1 LPSARPLRKY
11 GQWGRPD
18 LESEEKERAQ
28 STQRDAPPAP
38 GGESSRPSRRSLYG
52 LDWFVFFLADA
63 QMGFGPLVAVYLT
76 AQKWTQGDIG
86 LVLTAGSLVALVG
99 QIPGGALVDAARS
112 ERVLSAFAVVGIAVS
127 AVVIGFW
134 PFFAAV
140 MAAKVLHSAAS
151 CVLGPAIAAISL
163 GLVGHAAMAERLGRN
178 ARFAS
183 IGAALAAA
191 GMGAA
196 GYLISNQAVFF
207 VTAALCAPTLV
218 SLWVIGP
225 GQVDPERAHGGKA
238 QPHPGDPTATLRGLV
253 RNRPLMIFAGCVAL
267 FHLANAAM
275 LPLTASVITMR
286 SSEWAAALVGACIL
300 APQLVVAAF
309 APWVGRQAVI
319 RGRLPLLL
327 LGFGVL
333 PVRGVLLAFV
343 QSPEMLVAV
352 QLLDGISAAV
362 LGVLVPLTVADV
374 TRGTGHFNLAQGLI
388 GTAVGIGASLST
400 TLAGYTWDYFGVVPA
415 FLFLAI
421 IAAGGFIMVLAF
433 MPETGG
439 LPPAM
444 GNESGR
450 GALFPRSSSAPRR
463 GSDRSTGRGLN
474 RRR

>member
-1 LPSARPLRKY
+1 VTLPAGRPLRKY
-11 GQWGRPD
+11 GRWGAPKTEPD
-18 LESEEKERAQ
+18 EAHNEALEQ
-28 STQRDAPPAP
+28 SPPPAP
-38 GGESSRPSRRSLYG
+38 SGPHPSRRSLYG

-86 LVLTAGSLVALVG
+86 LILTAGGLVALVG
-99 QIPGGALVDAARS
+99 QMPGGALVDAARS
-112 ERVLSAFAVVGIAVS
+112 ERVLAGFGVLAIAVS
-127 AVVIGFW
+127 AVVIGVW
-134 PFFAAV
+134 PVFAAV
-140 MAAKVLHSAAS
+140 LAAKVLHSAAS
-151 CVLGPAIAAISL
+151 CVLGPAIGAISL
-163 GLVGHAAMAERLGRN
+163 GMVGHAAVAERLGRN

-183 IGAALAAA
+183 IGAAVAAA

-207 VTAALCAPTLV
+207 VTAALCLPTLV
-218 SLWVIGP
+218 SLWLIGA

-238 QPHPGDPTATLRGLV
+238 ARHPGDPTATFRGLL

-286 SSEWAAALVGACIL
+286 SSDWAVALVGACIL

-309 APWVGRQAVI
+309 APWVGRQAVL

-327 LGFGVL
+327 LGFGAL

-343 QSPEMLVAV
+343 QTPEMLVAV

-362 LGVLVPLTVADV
+362 LGVLVPLIAADV
-374 TRGTGHFNLAQGLI
+374 TRGTGHFNLAQGVT

-400 TLAGYTWDYFGVVPA
+400 TLAGYAWDYFGIVPA
-415 FLFLAI
+415 FLGLAGVA
-421 IAAGGFIMVLAF
+421 AAGFIVVLAF

-439 LPPAM
+439 LPQKS
-444 GNESGR
+444 NEFGR
-450 GALFPRSSSAPRR
+450 GALFPRSSGAHRHSSDHSA
-463 GSDRSTGRGLN
+463 SRGLN